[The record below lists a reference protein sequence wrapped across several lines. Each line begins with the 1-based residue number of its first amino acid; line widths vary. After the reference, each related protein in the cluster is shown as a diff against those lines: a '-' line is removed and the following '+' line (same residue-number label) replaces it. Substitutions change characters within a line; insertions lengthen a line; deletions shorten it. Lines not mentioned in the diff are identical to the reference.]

1 LFAIIF
7 NYFTKERKFYMNKTK
22 IQGIILSLIIGIG
35 VGTGGTLIY
44 ENEKH
49 SNEIAQVEAKYEN
62 NDTKALVQQNVLAT
76 LWQQNSGEVKAL
88 RYEAYNS
95 GMNYVDK
102 LVKEKTD
109 KPYAVTLDIDETII
123 DNSPHAGYEIKHN
136 ELYSKENFGEWVQKA
151 DAKAIDGSK
160 EFTDYAKS
168 KGFEVFYVSNRS
180 EDKELDATIKNMK
193 KLGFVNSDKEHI
205 LLKTDTS
212 NKDARWNKIKE
223 KYNLAIYCGDNLGD
237 FPNGYDKKSNE
248 ERRAIVEKEKKFF
261 GTKYIVLPNPTYG
274 DFENAVYNY
283 DFKMSPSD
291 KMKAR
296 LKTINSFK

>member
-1 LFAIIF
+1 
-7 NYFTKERKFYMNKTK
+7 MNKSK
-22 IQGIILSLIIGIG
+22 IQGIIISLIIGIG

-44 ENEKH
+44 ENEKY

-136 ELYSKENFGEWVQKA
+136 ELYSKENFGEWIQKA
-151 DAKAIDGSK
+151 DAKAIDGAK

-180 EDKELDATIKNMK
+180 EEKELDATIKNMK
-193 KLGFVNSDKEHI
+193 DLGFVNSDKEHI
-205 LLKTDTS
+205 LLKTNDS
-212 NKDARWNKIKE
+212 DKAPRWNKIKE
-223 KYNLAIYCGDNLGD
+223 KYNLAMYCGDNLGD
-237 FPNGYDKKSNE
+237 FPNGYYNKSNE
-248 ERRAIVEKEKKFF
+248 ERSKIVKEQSKYF
-261 GTKYIVLPNPTYG
+261 GNKYIVLPNPAYG
-274 DFENAVYNY
+274 DFESAIYGYKLN
-283 DFKMSPSD
+283 KTPSEKIQD
-291 KMKAR
+291 R
-296 LKTINSFK
+296 LNSIKSFK

>member
-1 LFAIIF
+1 
-7 NYFTKERKFYMNKTK
+7 MNKTK

-151 DAKAIDGSK
+151 DAKAIDGAK

-237 FPNGYDKKSNE
+237 FPNGYDKKSNK

-296 LKTINSFK
+296 LESINSFK

>member
-1 LFAIIF
+1 
-7 NYFTKERKFYMNKTK
+7 MNKTK

-95 GMNYVDK
+95 GMNYIDK

-151 DAKAIDGSK
+151 DAKAIDGAK

-296 LKTINSFK
+296 LESINSFK

>member
-1 LFAIIF
+1 
-7 NYFTKERKFYMNKTK
+7 MNKSK

-136 ELYSKENFGEWVQKA
+136 ELYSKENFGEWIQKA
-151 DAKAIDGSK
+151 DAKAIDGAK

-180 EDKELDATIKNMK
+180 EEKELDATIKNMK
-193 KLGFVNSDKEHI
+193 DLGFVNSDKEHI
-205 LLKTDTS
+205 LLKTNDS
-212 NKDARWNKIKE
+212 DKAPRWNKIKE
-223 KYNLAIYCGDNLGD
+223 KYNLAMYCGDNLGD
-237 FPNGYDKKSNE
+237 FPNGYYNKSNE
-248 ERRAIVEKEKKFF
+248 ERSKIVKEQSKYF
-261 GTKYIVLPNPTYG
+261 GNKYIVLPNPAYG
-274 DFENAVYNY
+274 DFESAIYGYKLN
-283 DFKMSPSD
+283 KTPSEKIQD
-291 KMKAR
+291 R
-296 LKTINSFK
+296 LNSIKSFK

>member
-1 LFAIIF
+1 
-7 NYFTKERKFYMNKTK
+7 MNKTK

-151 DAKAIDGSK
+151 DAKAIDGAK

-261 GTKYIVLPNPTYG
+261 GSKYIVLPNPTYG

-296 LKTINSFK
+296 LNTINSFK

>member
-1 LFAIIF
+1 
-7 NYFTKERKFYMNKTK
+7 MNKTK

-151 DAKAIDGSK
+151 DAKAIDCAK

-261 GTKYIVLPNPTYG
+261 GSKYIVLPNPTYG

-296 LKTINSFK
+296 LNTINSFK

>member
-1 LFAIIF
+1 
-7 NYFTKERKFYMNKTK
+7 MNKTK

-151 DAKAIDGSK
+151 DAKAIDGAK

-180 EDKELDATIKNMK
+180 EDKELYATIKNMK

-283 DFKMSPSD
+283 DFKMSPSE
-291 KMKAR
+291 KMEAR

>member
-1 LFAIIF
+1 
-7 NYFTKERKFYMNKTK
+7 MNKTK